1 MRVDCRR
8 AMVGIR
14 SSSEPATVV
23 QEKSYDGSDLADI
36 ADSETTLKVE
46 LMGFPDRFGHEV

>member
-1 MRVDCRR
+1 
-8 AMVGIR
+8 MVGIR